1 MMTAQPL
8 CALITGLGV
17 ITLPLATP
25 ALAQITVAPDGTGT
39 TVTQSGN
46 DYAITGGSASGDGVN
61 LFHSFTDFN
70 LTTGQSAVFFTDP
83 AVANILGRIT
93 GGNPSLI
100 NGLLGVSG
108 SNANLF
114 LLNPAGILFGPDS
127 ALNLGGSFTAAT
139 ADSVNFATG
148 SFGLVGSSDYA
159 TLVGDPTGFSFN
171 APTSGSIVNSG
182 NLAVSPGEAV
192 VLVGGQ
198 VINTGTI
205 AAPGGDIIITAVEGG
220 NRVRIEQAG
229 QVLNLEVEALPGGT
243 ANPLPFTP
251 ATLPQLLTGNAVTQA
266 TGVTVAADGT
276 VTLTGD
282 STPLPDQAGTAIAAG
297 TLTAPGGQVDVL
309 GTTVGLI
316 DAQID
321 VSADFG
327 GGQIRIGGDYLG
339 AGPVPNAEI
348 TYVDADTTLNGDA
361 TPQRQRRSHHPL
373 VRRSYPQLRQ
383 PHRPRGSARGQRWLY

>member
-25 ALAQITVAPDGTGT
+25 ALAQITAAPDGTGT

-46 DYAITGGSASGDGVN
+46 DYAITGGSASGDGAN

-148 SFGLVGSSDYA
+148 SFGLVGSRDYA

-220 NRVRIEQAG
+220 NRVRIAQAG
-229 QVLNLEVEALPGGT
+229 QVLNLEVEALPGGI

-297 TLTAPGGQVDVL
+297 TLTATGGAS
-309 GTTVGLI
+309 GCTGHH
-316 DAQID
+316 
-321 VSADFG
+321 
-327 GGQIRIGGDYLG
+327 
-339 AGPVPNAEI
+339 
-348 TYVDADTTLNGDA
+348 
-361 TPQRQRRSHHPL
+361 RRSH
-373 VRRSYPQLRQ
+373 
-383 PHRPRGSARGQRWLY
+383 